1 MLQLQYNV
9 PNKYCCWL
17 LIRTCHCRSWSPRRP
32 HRNISARL
40 WAPYYPPLRRAVG
53 GSAACSWTRRQ
64 SSACPRT
71 SSANKLYVKYF
82 YETRKYFSYRR
93 DKLWHDLPGLDH
105 APVEAAEE
113 VVPLDVLLGPGAQPL
128 TRVAEQQRGDQA
140 LAVPADRPGVS
151 ATDVRCY
158 N

>member
-1 MLQLQYNV
+1 M
-9 PNKYCCWL
+9 
-17 LIRTCHCRSWSPRRP
+17 
-32 HRNISARL
+32 
-40 WAPYYPPLRRAVG
+40 
-53 GSAACSWTRRQ
+53 
-64 SSACPRT
+64 
-71 SSANKLYVKYF
+71 KYF

-140 LAVPADRPGVS
+140 LAVPADGPGVPTS
-151 ATDVRCY
+151 DVLALMI
-158 N
+158 

>member
-1 MLQLQYNV
+1 M
-9 PNKYCCWL
+9 
-17 LIRTCHCRSWSPRRP
+17 
-32 HRNISARL
+32 
-40 WAPYYPPLRRAVG
+40 
-53 GSAACSWTRRQ
+53 
-64 SSACPRT
+64 
-71 SSANKLYVKYF
+71 KYF

-151 ATDVRCY
+151 KPDDINCWINDQTFETWSFTFSFGC
-158 N
+158 